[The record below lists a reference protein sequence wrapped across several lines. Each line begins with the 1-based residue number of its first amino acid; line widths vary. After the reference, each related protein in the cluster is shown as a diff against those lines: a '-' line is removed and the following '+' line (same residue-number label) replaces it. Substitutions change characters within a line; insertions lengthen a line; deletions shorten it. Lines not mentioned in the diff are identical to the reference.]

1 MEIILIFI
9 IIKNSLVEIHSYY
22 EEYVSFAL
30 KERSKE
36 KIEMVEGMKKTDN
49 FLGII
54 LIFIIIKN
62 SLFEIYSYYEEYV
75 SFALKERSKEKIE
88 MVEGMKKTEC

>member
-36 KIEMVEGMKKTDN
+36 KIEMVEGMKKT
-49 FLGII
+49 
-54 LIFIIIKN
+54 
-62 SLFEIYSYYEEYV
+62 
-75 SFALKERSKEKIE
+75 
-88 MVEGMKKTEC
+88 EC